1 VAGLSGSRGGAS
13 GSRCSRCS
21 PAPGGCLHAQSTRE
35 GDREGR
41 STGWIAASLVSALVT
56 SVKDLHVR
64 IALQEADSEKRRL
77 ISRTP
82 RAILGR

>member
-1 VAGLSGSRGGAS
+1 
-13 GSRCSRCS
+13 
-21 PAPGGCLHAQSTRE
+21 
-35 GDREGR
+35 
-41 STGWIAASLVSALVT
+41 VSALVT

-77 ISRTP
+77 ISRTT